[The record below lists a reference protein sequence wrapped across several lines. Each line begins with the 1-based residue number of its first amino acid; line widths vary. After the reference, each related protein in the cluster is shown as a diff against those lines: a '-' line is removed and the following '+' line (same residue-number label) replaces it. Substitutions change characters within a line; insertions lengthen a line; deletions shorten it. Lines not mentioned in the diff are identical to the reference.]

1 MKRVVVTLFTTN
13 MVVRKVSPKTNFKS
27 LATDRTGM
35 KRKGLLG
42 AAGYL
47 RIGSG
52 SGMGRRL
59 EPLRAGEPKANPLLT
74 SLGAGDDDEEDT
86 GEAFTAEDALRAV
99 DDRAAAVIAGRRARA
114 RGATKPSI
122 ELASKS
128 ELAAAA
134 MRAHLMVL
142 GQQIYRRQGS
152 PRVSQPSRSER

>member
-1 MKRVVVTLFTTN
+1 
-13 MVVRKVSPKTNFKS
+13 
-27 LATDRTGM
+27 M

-74 SLGAGDDDEEDT
+74 SLGAGDDEEDT

-99 DDRAAAVIAGRRARA
+99 DDRAAVVIAGRWARA

-134 MRAHLMVL
+134 MRTHFMVL
-142 GQQIYRRQGS
+142 GQQINRRQGS
-152 PRVSQPSRSER
+152 PRVSQVPRSER